1 MCIKGIGIS
10 HNCSFYS
17 DDLDQ
22 QEEQKILLTNEDDFS
37 ENEDDTEVNNGGN
50 DLLIFPGCPV
60 CLNASMFLCI
70 LFMTHHKLTIVA
82 LEDLLLLLTA
92 HIPNDYKS
100 KMSLY
105 LLKKYFQKVFNEPEP
120 AKHYI
125 CSNCAMVLPSNTAC
139 NNVDCQTAR
148 KIEFFEMNIRN
159 RIKELFSGSVCF
171 QVFGY

>member
-22 QEEQKILLTNEDDFS
+22 QEKQKILLTNDDDFS
-37 ENEDDTEVNNGGN
+37 ESEDDTELNNDGN
-50 DLLIFPGCPV
+50 DLPIFPGCPIS
-60 CLNASMFLCI
+60 LNVSMFLCL
-70 LFMTHHKLTIVA
+70 LFMTRHKLTNVA
-82 LEDLLLLLTA
+82 LEDLFLLLTA
-92 HIPNDYKS
+92 HIPNDYKP

-105 LLKKYFQKVFNEPEP
+105 LLKKYFQKILNEPEP

-125 CSNCAMVLPSNTAC
+125 CSNCAMVLPSNTAR

-148 KIEFFEMNIRN
+148 KIEFF
-159 RIKELFSGSVCF
+159 G
-171 QVFGY
+171 

>member
-17 DDLDQ
+17 DDWNQ
-22 QEEQKILLTNEDDFS
+22 QDEQKILLTNEDDFS
-37 ENEDDTEVNNGGN
+37 ENDDDMEVNNDGN
-50 DLLIFPGCPV
+50 DLPIFPGCPISLNLSLFS
-60 CLNASMFLCI
+60 CL
-70 LFMTHHKLTIVA
+70 LFTIRHKLTNVA
-82 LEDLLLLLTA
+82 VEDLFLLLTA
-92 HIPNDYKS
+92 HIPDDYKP

-139 NNVDCQTAR
+139 NKTDCQTAR
-148 KIEFFEMNIRN
+148 KIELFEMNIRS
-159 RIKELFSGSVCF
+159 RII
-171 QVFGY
+171 